1 MFNETLQLSMAKGCP
16 QGGVLTPFLWD
27 LVLEDLL
34 VTLNS
39 QGYYTQGYADK
50 IVILI
55 LGSMPILYL
64 SSCKGLLI

>member
-1 MFNETLQLSMAKGCP
+1 MKLSVAKGCP

-27 LVLEDLL
+27 LVVEDLL

-39 QGYYTQGYADK
+39 QGYYTQGYADNIV
-50 IVILI
+50 IVIL
-55 LGSMPILYL
+55 GSTPILYL